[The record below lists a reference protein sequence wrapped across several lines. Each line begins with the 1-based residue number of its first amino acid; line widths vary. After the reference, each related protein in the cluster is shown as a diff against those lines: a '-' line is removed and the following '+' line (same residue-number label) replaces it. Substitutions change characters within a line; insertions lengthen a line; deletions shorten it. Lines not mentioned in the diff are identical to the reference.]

1 MGYNA
6 LAEVV
11 SPCGALRF
19 SGFSFFCLLRCCWR
33 SNRPGEYQ
41 VYAWQD
47 IDSYAFLDP
56 DFMRGYEDRGQ
67 DLKAEASGRYTLVL
81 PALDAQPPEP

>member
-1 MGYNA
+1 
-6 LAEVV
+6 
-11 SPCGALRF
+11 
-19 SGFSFFCLLRCCWR
+19 
-33 SNRPGEYQ
+33 

-56 DFMRGYEDRGQ
+56 DFMRGYEGRGQ